1 MGPATGDGAENGL
14 GLGKGAGRG
23 LVLGNWGGRGPAIG
37 RQEPGGVRGDR
48 EVGQRGWKRDRWS
61 ESVFREE
68 ALFRGFGALTAL
80 CSLQACLREKAR

>member
-1 MGPATGDGAENGL
+1 M
-14 GLGKGAGRG
+14 
-23 LVLGNWGGRGPAIG
+23 
-37 RQEPGGVRGDR
+37 RGDR